1 MGLSELRYTAIRKGS
16 GKCSSGPDH
25 LGESQERGKHRPLK
39 ASENPKSKRGETLPG
54 QTKMIEAKNIIT
66 LAPPLTPINDVRI
79 VDLVNVAQGGYRLRY
94 RPVASV
100 MYLLG
105 GAEHY
110 PWETDMIVVEK
121 RYGFKDRTNLS
132 LDFYWPEKDHGNTK
146 QGRCECG
153 YPTCTHLG
161 LWEGTESAIIGGDD
175 FGEVLAKRLEYLVK
189 VENRNVTAK
198 AKRLAKIAADPA
210 AHEAK
215 KIKAKEKRD
224 AKKAAAPVLRSSN
237 GPITPESLGVTEIH

>member
-1 MGLSELRYTAIRKGS
+1 MKDA
-16 GKCSSGPDH
+16 
-25 LGESQERGKHRPLK
+25 KH
-39 ASENPKSKRGETLPG
+39 
-54 QTKMIEAKNIIT
+54 IIT
-66 LAPPLTPINDVRI
+66 LAPPPTPINDVRI
-79 VDLVNVAQGGYRLRY
+79 LDLVNAAQGGYRLRY
-94 RPVASV
+94 RPVVSV

-121 RYGFKDRTNLS
+121 RYGFKDHTSLS

-153 YPTCTHLG
+153 HPTCTHLG
-161 LWEGTESAIIGGDD
+161 LWEGTESAIIGRDD

-189 VENRNVTAK
+189 IENRNVAAK
-198 AKRLAKIAADPA
+198 EKRLAKIAADPA
-210 AHEAK
+210 AHEAE

-224 AKKAAAPVLRSSN
+224 AKKAALANPTRNPYPGQWPDRVPP
-237 GPITPESLGVTEIH
+237 GPYDGSRASLGLKGDEDNAV